1 MDGYTELQK
10 ARRNMFPVCVCV
22 CLYLFKYLC
31 EDQEL
36 SLYLWGPPINM
47 RTKCQSL

>member
-22 CLYLFKYLC
+22 CTCLNIFV
-31 EDQEL
+31 
-36 SLYLWGPPINM
+36 
-47 RTKCQSL
+47 RTKNCHYTCGDHQ

>member
-22 CLYLFKYLC
+22 CVCTCLNIFV
-31 EDQEL
+31 
-36 SLYLWGPPINM
+36 
-47 RTKCQSL
+47 RTKNCHYTCGDHQ